1 MMKVVA
7 VLHSVVSIISYV
19 YNEATV
25 INPNAVASHFN
36 FKYFVFH
43 KLYN

>member
-7 VLHSVVSIISYV
+7 MLHCVVSIISYI

-25 INPNAVASHFN
+25 IITRAVASHFN
-36 FKYFVFH
+36 SEYFVCN
-43 KLYN
+43 KSCY

>member
-7 VLHSVVSIISYV
+7 VLHSVVSIISYI

-25 INPNAVASHFN
+25 IITRAVASHFTYILLLI
-36 FKYFVFH
+36 FCV
-43 KLYN
+43 

>member
-7 VLHSVVSIISYV
+7 VLHSVVSIISYI

-25 INPNAVASHFN
+25 IITRAVARFIISF
-36 FKYFVFH
+36 
-43 KLYN
+43 